1 MLGQFSL
8 EMIYF
13 YVLVGCAILAV
24 LLFIFGDI
32 FSFDGPIDPMLLVP
46 WIAFT
51 ALFGYLGERLTEF
64 NSIVILAIGGGISL
78 IVVFFLNFYV
88 LVPLKNADATIS
100 SSEKDMEGQVA
111 KVVTPIPISGMG
123 EIQLQSV
130 TGSHSRPAA
139 FYSPQDA
146 ELRNGELVLIIE
158 IRERVCYVVPY
169 KQEFV

>member
-1 MLGQFSL
+1 
-8 EMIYF
+8 
-13 YVLVGCAILAV
+13 
-24 LLFIFGDI
+24 
-32 FSFDGPIDPMLLVP
+32 MLLVP

-111 KVVTPIPISGMG
+111 KVVKTIPISGMG

-139 FYSPQDA
+139 FYSPQAA
-146 ELRNGELVLIIE
+146 EVRNGELVLIIE